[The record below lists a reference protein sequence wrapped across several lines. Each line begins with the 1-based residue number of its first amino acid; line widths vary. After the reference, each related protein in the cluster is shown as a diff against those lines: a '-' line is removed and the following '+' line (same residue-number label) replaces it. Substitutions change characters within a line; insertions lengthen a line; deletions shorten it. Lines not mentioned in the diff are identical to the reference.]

1 MKKIIVCFL
10 FQVGIIVTLSAQ
22 NVIWKRHTIDKT
34 SSGADG
40 VRIADVNNDGLPDI
54 TTGWE
59 EGGHTKVYI
68 HPGFDLVRQ
77 NWPSVIVGKTPS
89 VEDAV
94 CADLDNDGAM
104 DVVSSTEGNHKKIYF
119 NWAPTNPKDY
129 LAEDKWKSQVLPA
142 SKRNKQ
148 WMYCVPMQVD
158 GKNGIDLVVGT
169 KNINAEIG
177 WFQAP
182 RNARKLSKWKW
193 YPISSATWVMSIEN
207 RDMDNDG
214 DLDIIV
220 SDRKSGSTQGVRWL
234 ENPGNIRK
242 QKKAWKNHF
251 IGCQGLEVMFM
262 DLKDLDNDGLED
274 VIVTEATSRKIWF
287 LKRLDK
293 SGLRWGSFPIAIPE
307 FVSKPKSVVAG
318 DINNDGK
325 PDLVHSFEK
334 AEDEKE
340 GIYWLSYKNK
350 PTDSNWQ
357 WHVISGPKGIKYD
370 KIELVDLD
378 GDGDLDV
385 LTCEENYG
393 IDSKGL
399 GVIWYENS
407 IKK

>member
-94 CADLDNDGAM
+94 FADLDNDGAM

-169 KNINAEIG
+169 KNKNAEIG